1 MDIIKNIVKL
11 IKSVF
16 NTVDLVKFTRVPR
29 RIESV
34 RYYLIRDG
42 F

>member
-1 MDIIKNIVKL
+1 MDAIKDIIKL

-16 NTVDLVKFTRVPR
+16 NVVELVKFTRVPQ
-29 RIESV
+29 RIQSV
-34 RYYLIRDG
+34 RYYQIRDG

>member
-1 MDIIKNIVKL
+1 MDVIKDLIKL

-16 NTVDLVKFTRVPR
+16 NTVDLVKFTRIPR

-34 RYYLIRDG
+34 RYYQIRDG